1 MAHAAQLGPGLTGA
15 VAAEAHAASAATA
28 SASALAFAIASL
40 PAFRRGSGALTRF
53 RLLPAANATLPPA
66 SAVPLAF
73 TWLCGLP
80 VVVCFSA
87 AVDLAA
93 T

>member
-1 MAHAAQLGPGLTGA
+1 MTHAAQLGAGFSGA
-15 VAAEAHAASAATA
+15 AAAEAPAAAAATA

-40 PAFRRGSGALTRF
+40 PAFRRGSGALMRF
-53 RLLPAANATLPPA
+53 RLLPAAGATLPPA

-73 TWLCGLP
+73 AWLGGLP
-80 VVVCFSA
+80 VVVCFAA